1 MPPRLT
7 RPITG
12 VRNAYAS
19 HEAGATGYYADEG
32 ARYVNPHDGGVREML
47 ARATR
52 DWPELWGMGKS
63 DDFNDDDAD
72 GDEFGDRILDLSCGS
87 GEVTSALVAA
97 GVPLSRIDACDPYTH
112 EAYRKRVGTECERW
126 SFEDV
131 ARGAV
136 ADRRWRVVVC
146 SFAMHLC
153 ARDYLPTLCV
163 MLACSAKH
171 LVLLT
176 PHKRPVIDAAWGG
189 WRLARRGGEG
199 IRTGGSGRDGTARN
213 RRWTTTSGK
222 GTGKGTTTTTTT
234 TTTGMIRRR

>member
-189 WRLARRGGEG
+189 WRLARREARDPYWRIRSRWYSTEPPMDDDVGEG
-199 IRTGGSGRDGTARN
+199 DGEGDDDDDDDDDGDDT
-213 RRWTTTSGK
+213 
-222 GTGKGTTTTTTT
+222 
-234 TTTGMIRRR
+234 